1 MVAHVIQFPTKEPP
15 SNGSGALDVVRDYLD
30 RVNPARVM
38 ARSVLGR
45 GDVFEGLDALPDGD
59 HFVAWMWEQGFKI
72 VPVEDAD
79 CDAG

>member
-1 MVAHVIQFPTKEPP
+1 MPAHIIQFPMPEPP
-15 SNGSGALDVVRDYLD
+15 NGGNGALDVVRDYLG

-59 HFVAWMWEQGFKI
+59 HFLAWMWEQGFKV
-72 VPVEDAD
+72 VPVEDSD
-79 CDAG
+79 LGD